1 MNSKKDITMLVPI
14 VVENTANG
22 ERSMDIYS
30 RLLQERIVMLGTA
43 IDDNVANVI
52 TASLL
57 FLQAQDPK
65 KDISMYI
72 NSPGGSC
79 TAGLGIYDTMQGLSC
94 DIKTYCVGQAAS
106 MGAVLLCAGTPGKR
120 FSLPNSRIMIHQ
132 PWGGAE
138 GTATDIDIQAREIQ
152 RLKTIL
158 TDIIQKHSKH
168 NSKNLQKDMER
179 DFFMSADEAVK
190 YGLVDSV
197 VRKAK

>member
-1 MNSKKDITMLVPI
+1 MLVPM
-14 VVENTANG
+14 VVENTSGG
-22 ERSMDIYS
+22 ERAMDIYS
-30 RLLQERIVMLGTA
+30 RLLQERIVLLGTP

-52 TASLL
+52 TAELL
-57 FLQAQDPK
+57 FLQAQDPT

-79 TAGLGIYDTMQGLSC
+79 TAGIGIYDTMQGLSC

-138 GTATDIDIQAREIQ
+138 GTATDIDIQAREIG
-152 RLKTIL
+152 RLKKVL

-168 NSKNLQKDMER
+168 NLKNLQRDMER
-179 DFFMSADEAVK
+179 DFFMGAEEAVK
-190 YGLVDSV
+190 YGLVDAIV
-197 VRKAK
+197 KKTK

>member
-1 MNSKKDITMLVPI
+1 MNSKKDVTMLIPMVL
-14 VVENTANG
+14 ENTPNG
-22 ERSMDIYS
+22 ERSMDLYS
-30 RLLQERIVMLGTA
+30 RLLQERIVFLGTA
-43 IDDNVANVI
+43 IDDNVANI
-52 TASLL
+52 LTASLL
-57 FLQAQDPK
+57 FLQSQDPK

-106 MGAVLLCAGTPGKR
+106 MGAVLLCAGSPGKR

-132 PWGGAE
+132 PWGGTE
-138 GTATDIDIQAREIQ
+138 GTATDIDIQAKEIQ
-152 RLKTIL
+152 RLKKIL

-168 NSKNLQKDMER
+168 NLKNLQKDMER
-179 DFFMSADEAVK
+179 DFFMGADEAVK

-197 VRKAK
+197 VKKTK